1 MSHMGGHYS
10 LSSIF
15 PPHDLLVNSHDRL
28 DMSYHRLINRVG
40 HMKDI
45 LRPTGVLFPLG
56 VGLSPLFQYSSSL
69 PRASMRVRRVIFPVG

>member
-15 PPHDLLVNSHDRL
+15 PSHDLLVNSHDRL

-45 LRPTGVLFPLG
+45 LRPTGVLFPRG